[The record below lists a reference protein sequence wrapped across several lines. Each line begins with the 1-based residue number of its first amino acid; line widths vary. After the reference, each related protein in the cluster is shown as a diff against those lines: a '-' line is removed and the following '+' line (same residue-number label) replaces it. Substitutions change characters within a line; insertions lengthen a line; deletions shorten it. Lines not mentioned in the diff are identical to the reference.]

1 MIAQEDKEISELQ
14 KSTREDKRIANDEN
28 EHPSERE
35 RARERITEKREQID
49 ALENEREELEESA
62 SPRERVKDIF
72 KKYGFTVA
80 PVLLAVGTVIG
91 VIVNSLSKGFK
102 SVAKGAG
109 NGLRELGKK
118 IAGILPGLIGSIVKT
133 LFSKLPGSV
142 ISFLVKN
149 AWLLILRAAVF
160 MVERIQRRNR

>member
-1 MIAQEDKEISELQ
+1 MIAQKDKEISELQ
-14 KSTREDKRIANDEN
+14 KSIREDKRIANDEN

-102 SVAKGAG
+102 SVAKGVG

-118 IAGILPGLIGSIVKT
+118 IAGILPGLIGSIVSFIFKT
-133 LFSKLPGSV
+133 AGSV

-149 AWLLILRAAVF
+149 SWLLILRAAVF